1 MIQNNALIFPFYKF
15 TRIEKIAPGC
25 YSNKSFKQSHSLV
38 VQHMFTY
45 NDLTASNDEN
55 VSLIQITNI
64 YETKKSLFFLIF
76 HISHIHFLLGCF
88 KQESTILQKLVVCNM
103 T

>member
-1 MIQNNALIFPFYKF
+1 
-15 TRIEKIAPGC
+15 
-25 YSNKSFKQSHSLV
+25 
-38 VQHMFTY
+38 MFTY

-88 KQESTILQKLVVCNM
+88 
-103 T
+103 